1 VRSNKDIFYCWSHG
15 WDTGHNSNQCQRQA
29 NGHLTHTRLHV
40 NNNGNPRF
48 SERIAAPSSVGLI
61 GQAKARAMAG
71 MQPQANAMPV
81 MQQPTAQFQ
90 QPAMQQ
96 QMQPQHFQQ
105 QQNMMR
111 PIMQP
116 IVQQQQQQ
124 QPQWAMNA
132 NGTMVQP
139 TQAYMSNHVGMQNM
153 GYYP

>member
-1 VRSNKDIFYCWSHG
+1 MGHSSHSNK
-15 WDTGHNSNQCQRQA
+15 CQRQA
-29 NGHLTHTRLHV
+29 NGHLNHARTHT
-40 NNNGNPRF
+40 NTNGNPRF
-48 SERIAAPSSVGLI
+48 SERTAAPSSVGLI

-71 MQPQANAMPV
+71 MQPQANTMPGV
-81 MQQPTAQFQ
+81 QQLAAQFQ

-96 QMQPQHFQQ
+96 QMQSHHFQQ

-116 IVQQQQQQ
+116 IVHQQQQQ

-139 TQAYMSNHVGMQNM
+139 QMYMSNHIGMHNM